1 METQILSIP
10 TYRVWSREKVLY
22 GPYELPA
29 LVMCIRQKRL
39 SAETWIFSE
48 QNGNWNMAGELA
60 ELKPLFDPAHAKP
73 GHLASAIS
81 GGVNPDIL
89 LRIKVLS
96 GLKQDQLQS
105 FVSYME
111 VLSLEPLATAVKE
124 GERGDALFLILEGE
138 VRVRVVRD
146 GKESIL
152 STLKSGDFFGEVSLL
167 DEGPRSADVVANDR
181 STLLKI
187 STASFARLRREAPSL
202 AEPFLHA
209 LSQILVGR
217 LRVLNKRYVDSLLM
231 LQTLGS
237 SSTVKS
243 NHNDSPTPSW

>member
-1 METQILSIP
+1 METEMLSIP
-10 TYRVWSREKVLY
+10 TYRVWSSEKVLY
-22 GPYELPA
+22 GTYELPA
-29 LVMCIRQKRL
+29 LVTCIRQKRL
-39 SAETWIFSE
+39 PAETWIFSE
-48 QNGNWNMAGELA
+48 HKGNWNKAGDLA

-73 GHLASAIS
+73 GYLASAIS
-81 GGVNPDIL
+81 NGVNPDIL
-89 LRIKVLS
+89 LRIKVLA

-111 VLSLEPLATAVKE
+111 ILSLEPLATAFKE
-124 GERGDALFLILEGE
+124 HDRGDAMFLILEGE

-146 GKESIL
+146 GNESIL
-152 STLKSGDFFGEVSLL
+152 ATLKAGDFFGEVSLL

-187 STASFARLRREAPSL
+187 STASFARLRREAPAL

-237 SSTVKS
+237 SSAVKS
-243 NHNDSPTPSW
+243 SGTDSPTASW

>member
-1 METQILSIP
+1 MDTEILSIP

-22 GPYELPA
+22 GPYDLPA
-29 LVMCIRQKRL
+29 LVTCIRQKRL
-39 SAETWIFSE
+39 SAETWIFCDH
-48 QNGNWNMAGELA
+48 NGHWNKADDLA
-60 ELKPLFDPAHAKP
+60 ELKPLFDPSHAKP
-73 GHLASAIS
+73 GHIASAMS

-89 LRIKVLS
+89 LRIKVLA
-96 GLKQDQLQS
+96 GLKQDQLHS

-124 GERGDALFLILEGE
+124 GERGDAMFLILEGE

-187 STASFARLRREAPSL
+187 STAAFARLRREAPAL

-231 LQTLGS
+231 LQTLGGP
-237 SSTVKS
+237 VAAKS
-243 NHNDSPTPSW
+243 GHNDTPTPSW

>member
-29 LVMCIRQKRL
+29 LVTCIRQKRL
-39 SAETWIFSE
+39 SAETWIYSDH
-48 QNGNWNMAGELA
+48 NGNWNKAGELA

-111 VLSLEPLATAVKE
+111 VLSLETLAVAVKE
-124 GERGDALFLILEGE
+124 GERGDAMYLILEGE
-138 VRVRVVRD
+138 VRVRVIRE

-152 STLKSGDFFGEVSLL
+152 STLKSGDFFGEISLL
-167 DEGPRSADVVANDR
+167 DEGPRSADVVANER

-187 STASFARLRREAPSL
+187 STTSFAKLRREAPAL

-217 LRVLNKRYVDSLLM
+217 LRILNKRYVDSLLM
-231 LQTLGS
+231 LQTIGTS
-237 SSTVKS
+237 RAVKL
-243 NHNDSPTPSW
+243 

>member
-1 METQILSIP
+1 MQTEILSVP
-10 TYRVWSREKVLY
+10 TYRVWSSEKVLY

-29 LVMCIRQKRL
+29 LVTCIRQKRL

-48 QNGNWNMAGELA
+48 HNGNWNKAGDLA

-73 GHLASAIS
+73 
-81 GGVNPDIL
+81 VNPEIL

-96 GLKQDQLQS
+96 GLKQDQLQA

-111 VLSLEPLATAVKE
+111 VLTLEPLATAVKE
-124 GERGDALFLILEGE
+124 GERGDAMFLILEGE

-187 STASFARLRREAPSL
+187 STASFARLRREAPAL

-237 SSTVKS
+237 SSAVKS
-243 NHNDSPTPSW
+243 SHNDSPTPSW